1 METPRD
7 ILDARLARGEISAQE
22 HEALAARLAPGA
34 KPAPA
39 EPAAAAR
46 AQAPAANHRLKGSY
60 LWGMLGVGGAV
71 LLFSAASNLPKGI
84 VADCV
89 SQGLGD
95 LAFCQNQGVNWGAV
109 AAVYIAA
116 GLVGLFGLANFAL
129 PKR

>member
-7 ILDARLARGEISAQE
+7 ILDARLARGEITAQE
-22 HEALAARLAPGA
+22 HEALAARLAQSA

-39 EPAAAAR
+39 PQAAAPRSA
-46 AQAPAANHRLKGSY
+46 APAADNGPKGSY
-60 LWGMLGVGGAV
+60 LWGVLGVGGAV

-89 SQGLGD
+89 SKGLGD

-109 AAVYIAA
+109 TAVYIAA
-116 GLVGLFGLANFAL
+116 GLLGLFGLANFAL